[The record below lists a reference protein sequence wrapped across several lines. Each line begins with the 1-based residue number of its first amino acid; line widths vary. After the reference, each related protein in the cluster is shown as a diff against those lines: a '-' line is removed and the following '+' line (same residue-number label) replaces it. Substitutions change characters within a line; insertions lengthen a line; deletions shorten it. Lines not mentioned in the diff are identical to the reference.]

1 MKKRAVV
8 VAVWLAV
15 GTFDYSAWMAMNQD
29 DDIRHPWRSE
39 ADAHIW
45 SRRERAMGVFIG
57 ATGPLAFPVVFVV
70 SGIYANGFSY

>member
-1 MKKRAVV
+1 MKKGA

-15 GTFDYSAWMAMNQD
+15 GAFDYSAWMGMN